1 MLAIDIIESKPY
13 FTNGNT
19 GQSYLDLVAPS
30 WSSRN
35 IRYTI
40 KNIAVVSDET
50 EMRGDLVSLLY
61 MQDTSKIGTLLKLNN
76 ISNPLSL
83 KSGEV
88 LFVPGD
94 DMTNDLFQSGQK
106 INNQKQKARSF
117 RKELQDKISQV
128 SKDRL
133 EYLNS
138 KNISNTA
145 NNAQVSNLTQT
156 PLPPN
161 ILQEGQQ
168 QILVAEGRLLFGPD
182 IGQCKSKAS
191 KNVSVTDIKT
201 KLAQKNI
208 FKR

>member
-1 MLAIDIIESKPY
+1 MLTIDIINDKPF
-13 FTNGNT
+13 FTNPDT
-19 GQSYLDLVAPS
+19 EERYLDLVSPS
-30 WSSRN
+30 WSVRN
-35 IRYTI
+35 VQYSI
-40 KNIAVVSDET
+40 KSIAFVNDET
-50 EMRGDLVSLLY
+50 KMRPDLVS
-61 MQDTSKIGTLLKLNN
+61 MQYLGDYSRLGTMLKLNN

-83 KSGEV
+83 NTGEI
-88 LFVPGD
+88 LLIPGD
-94 DMTNDLFQSGQK
+94 QMVNDLFQSGRS
-106 INNQKQKARSF
+106 ITTQKQKARSF

-138 KNISNTA
+138 KN
-145 NNAQVSNLTQT
+145 VSNLAES

-161 ILQEGQQ
+161 LLQEGQQ
-168 QILVAEGRLLFGPD
+168 QILVAEGRLIFGPD
-182 IGQCKSKAS
+182 IGQCKSRSK

>member
-1 MLAIDIIESKPY
+1 MLTIDIINDKPF
-13 FTNGNT
+13 FTNPN
-19 GQSYLDLVAPS
+19 SEERYLDLLTPS
-30 WSSRN
+30 WSVKNVQYS
-35 IRYTI
+35 I
-40 KNIAVVSDET
+40 KAIAFVTDET
-50 EMRGDLVSLLY
+50 KMRPDLVA
-61 MQDTSKIGTLLKLNN
+61 MQYLGDYSRLGTMLKLNN

-83 KSGEV
+83 NSSEI
-88 LFVPGD
+88 LLIPGD
-94 DMTNDLFQSGQK
+94 QMVNDLFQSGRSATT
-106 INNQKQKARSF
+106 QKQKARSF

-138 KNISNTA
+138 KN
-145 NNAQVSNLTQT
+145 VSNLAES

-161 ILQEGQQ
+161 LLQEGQQ
-168 QILVAEGRLLFGPD
+168 QILVAEGRLIFGPD
-182 IGQCKSKAS
+182 IGQCKSRSK

>member
-1 MLAIDIIESKPY
+1 
-13 FTNGNT
+13 
-19 GQSYLDLVAPS
+19 
-30 WSSRN
+30 
-35 IRYTI
+35 
-40 KNIAVVSDET
+40 
-50 EMRGDLVSLLY
+50 MRPDLVS
-61 MQDTSKIGTLLKLNN
+61 MQYLGDYSRLGTMLKLNN

-83 KSGEV
+83 NTGEI
-88 LFVPGD
+88 LLIPGD
-94 DMTNDLFQSGQK
+94 QMVNDLFQSGRS
-106 INNQKQKARSF
+106 ITTQKQKARSF

-138 KNISNTA
+138 KN
-145 NNAQVSNLTQT
+145 VSNLAES

-161 ILQEGQQ
+161 LLQEGQQ
-168 QILVAEGRLLFGPD
+168 QILVAEGRLIFGPD
-182 IGQCKSKAS
+182 IGQCKSRSK

>member
-1 MLAIDIIESKPY
+1 MLTIDIINDKPF
-13 FTNGNT
+13 FTNPNT
-19 GQSYLDLVAPS
+19 EERYLDLVSPS
-30 WSSRN
+30 WSVRN
-35 IRYTI
+35 VQYSI
-40 KNIAVVSDET
+40 KAIAFVTDET
-50 EMRGDLVSLLY
+50 KMRPDLVS
-61 MQDTSKIGTLLKLNN
+61 MQYLGDYSRLGTMLKLNN

-83 KSGEV
+83 DTGEI
-88 LFVPGD
+88 LLIPGD
-94 DMTNDLFQSGQK
+94 QMVNDLFQSGRS
-106 INNQKQKARSF
+106 ITTQKQKARSF

-138 KNISNTA
+138 KN
-145 NNAQVSNLTQT
+145 VSNLAES

-161 ILQEGQQ
+161 LLQEGQQ
-168 QILVAEGRLLFGPD
+168 QILVTEGRLIFGPD
-182 IGQCKSKAS
+182 IGQCKSRSK

>member
-1 MLAIDIIESKPY
+1 MLTIDIINDKPF
-13 FTNGNT
+13 FTNPNT
-19 GQSYLDLVAPS
+19 EERYLDLVSPS
-30 WSSRN
+30 WSVRN
-35 IRYTI
+35 VQYSI
-40 KNIAVVSDET
+40 KSIAFVNDET
-50 EMRGDLVSLLY
+50 KMRPDLVS
-61 MQDTSKIGTLLKLNN
+61 MQYLGDYSRLGTMLKLNN

-83 KSGEV
+83 NTGEI
-88 LFVPGD
+88 LLIPGD
-94 DMTNDLFQSGQK
+94 QMVNDLFQSGRS
-106 INNQKQKARSF
+106 ITTQKQKARSF

-138 KNISNTA
+138 KN
-145 NNAQVSNLTQT
+145 VSNLAES

-161 ILQEGQQ
+161 LLQEGQQ
-168 QILVAEGRLLFGPD
+168 QILVAEGRLIFGPD
-182 IGQCKSKAS
+182 IGQCKSRSK

>member
-1 MLAIDIIESKPY
+1 MLSIDIIESKPY

-19 GQSYLDLVAPS
+19 GKSYLDLVAPS

-35 IRYTI
+35 IIYTI
-40 KNIAVVSDET
+40 KNIAIVSDET

-61 MQDTSKIGTLLKLNN
+61 MQDTSKVGTLLKLNN

-94 DMTNDLFQSGQK
+94 DMTNDLFKGGEKQ
-106 INNQKQKARSF
+106 NNQKQKARSF
-117 RKELQDKISQV
+117 RKELQEKISQV

-138 KNISNTA
+138 KNISN
-145 NNAQVSNLTQT
+145 LTQS

-161 ILQEGQQ
+161 MLQEGQQ
-168 QILVAEGRLLFGPD
+168 QILVADGRLLFGPD
-182 IGQCKSKAS
+182 AGQSRSKSS
-191 KNVSVTDIKT
+191 KNVSVNDIKT

>member
-1 MLAIDIIESKPY
+1 MLAIDIIEGKPY

-40 KNIAVVSDET
+40 KTIAIVSDET

-61 MQDTSKIGTLLKLNN
+61 MQDTSRIGTLLKLNN

-94 DMTNDLFQSGQK
+94 EMVNDLFQSGDR
-106 INNQKQKARSF
+106 INNQKQKAKSF

-138 KNISNTA
+138 KNISNL
-145 NNAQVSNLTQT
+145 AQN

-161 ILQEGQQ
+161 ILQAGEQ

-182 IGQCKSKAS
+182 IGQCRSKAT

>member
-1 MLAIDIIESKPY
+1 MLAIDIIEGKPY

-19 GQSYLDLVAPS
+19 GQSYLDLASPS

-40 KNIAVVSDET
+40 KTIAIVSDET

-61 MQDTSKIGTLLKLNN
+61 MQDTSRIGTLLKLNN

-94 DMTNDLFQSGQK
+94 EMVNDLFQSGDK
-106 INNQKQKARSF
+106 INNQKQKAKSF

-138 KNISNTA
+138 KNISNL
-145 NNAQVSNLTQT
+145 AQN

-161 ILQEGQQ
+161 ILQAGEQ

-182 IGQCKSKAS
+182 IGQCRSKAT

>member
-1 MLAIDIIESKPY
+1 
-13 FTNGNT
+13 
-19 GQSYLDLVAPS
+19 
-30 WSSRN
+30 
-35 IRYTI
+35 
-40 KNIAVVSDET
+40 
-50 EMRGDLVSLLY
+50 MRGDLVSLLY
-61 MQDTSKIGTLLKLNN
+61 MQDTSRIGTLLKLNN

-94 DMTNDLFQSGQK
+94 EMVNDLFQSGDK
-106 INNQKQKARSF
+106 INNQKQKAKSF

-138 KNISNTA
+138 KNISNL
-145 NNAQVSNLTQT
+145 AQN

-161 ILQEGQQ
+161 ILQAGEQ

-182 IGQCKSKAS
+182 IGQCRSKAT

>member
-1 MLAIDIIESKPY
+1 MLAIDIIEGKPY

-40 KNIAVVSDET
+40 KTIAIVSDET
-50 EMRGDLVSLLY
+50 EMRGELVSLLY
-61 MQDTSKIGTLLKLNN
+61 MQDTSRIGTLLKLNN

-94 DMTNDLFQSGQK
+94 EMVNDLFQSGDK
-106 INNQKQKARSF
+106 INNQKQKAKSF

-138 KNISNTA
+138 KNISNL
-145 NNAQVSNLTQT
+145 AQN

-161 ILQEGQQ
+161 ILQAGEQ

-182 IGQCKSKAS
+182 IGQCRSKAT

>member
-1 MLAIDIIESKPY
+1 MLTIDILNDKPF
-13 FTNGNT
+13 FTNPNT
-19 GQSYLDLVAPS
+19 EERYLDLVSPS
-30 WSSRN
+30 WSVRN
-35 IRYTI
+35 VQYSI
-40 KNIAVVSDET
+40 KAIAFVTDET
-50 EMRGDLVSLLY
+50 KMRPDLVS
-61 MQDTSKIGTLLKLNN
+61 MQYLGDYSRLGTMLKLNN

-83 KSGEV
+83 NTGEI
-88 LFVPGD
+88 LLIPGD
-94 DMTNDLFQSGQK
+94 QMVNDLFQSGRS
-106 INNQKQKARSF
+106 ITTQKQKARSF

-138 KNISNTA
+138 KN
-145 NNAQVSNLTQT
+145 VSNLAES

-161 ILQEGQQ
+161 LLQEGQQ
-168 QILVAEGRLLFGPD
+168 QILVAEGRLIFGPD
-182 IGQCKSKAS
+182 IGQCKSRSK

>member
-1 MLAIDIIESKPY
+1 MLTIDIINDKPF
-13 FTNGNT
+13 FTNPNT
-19 GQSYLDLVAPS
+19 EERYLDLVSPS
-30 WSSRN
+30 WSVRN
-35 IRYTI
+35 VQYSI
-40 KNIAVVSDET
+40 KAIAFVNDET
-50 EMRGDLVSLLY
+50 KMRPDLVS
-61 MQDTSKIGTLLKLNN
+61 MQYLGDYSRLGTMLKLNN

-83 KSGEV
+83 NTGEI
-88 LFVPGD
+88 LLIPGD
-94 DMTNDLFQSGQK
+94 QMVNDLFQSGRS
-106 INNQKQKARSF
+106 ITAQKQKARSF

-138 KNISNTA
+138 KN
-145 NNAQVSNLTQT
+145 VSNLAES

-161 ILQEGQQ
+161 LLQEGQQ
-168 QILVAEGRLLFGPD
+168 QILVAEGRLIFGPD
-182 IGQCKSKAS
+182 IGQCKSRSK

>member
-1 MLAIDIIESKPY
+1 MLTIDIINDKPF
-13 FTNGNT
+13 FTNPN
-19 GQSYLDLVAPS
+19 SEERYLDLVSPS
-30 WSSRN
+30 WSVRN
-35 IRYTI
+35 VQYSI
-40 KNIAVVSDET
+40 KSIAFVNDET
-50 EMRGDLVSLLY
+50 KMRPDLVS
-61 MQDTSKIGTLLKLNN
+61 MQYLGDYSRLGTMLKLNN

-83 KSGEV
+83 NTGEI
-88 LFVPGD
+88 LLIPGD
-94 DMTNDLFQSGQK
+94 QMVNDLFQSGRS
-106 INNQKQKARSF
+106 ITTQKQKARSF

-138 KNISNTA
+138 KN
-145 NNAQVSNLTQT
+145 VSNLAES

-161 ILQEGQQ
+161 LLQEGQQ
-168 QILVAEGRLLFGPD
+168 QILVAEGRLIFGPD
-182 IGQCKSKAS
+182 IGQCKSRSK

>member
-1 MLAIDIIESKPY
+1 MLTIDIINDKPF
-13 FTNGNT
+13 FTNPNT
-19 GQSYLDLVAPS
+19 EERYLDLVSPS
-30 WSSRN
+30 WSVRN
-35 IRYTI
+35 VQYSI
-40 KNIAVVSDET
+40 KAIAFVTDET
-50 EMRGDLVSLLY
+50 KMRPDLVS
-61 MQDTSKIGTLLKLNN
+61 MQYLGDYSRLGTMLKLNN

-83 KSGEV
+83 DSGEI
-88 LFVPGD
+88 LLIPGD
-94 DMTNDLFQSGQK
+94 QMVNDLFQSGRS
-106 INNQKQKARSF
+106 ITTQKQKARSF

-138 KNISNTA
+138 KN
-145 NNAQVSNLTQT
+145 VSNLAKS

-161 ILQEGQQ
+161 LLQEGQQ
-168 QILVAEGRLLFGPD
+168 QILVTEGRLIFGPD
-182 IGQCKSKAS
+182 IGQCKSRSK

>member
-1 MLAIDIIESKPY
+1 MLTIDIINDKPF
-13 FTNGNT
+13 FTNPN
-19 GQSYLDLVAPS
+19 SEERYLDLLTPS
-30 WSSRN
+30 WSVKNVQYS
-35 IRYTI
+35 I
-40 KNIAVVSDET
+40 KAIAFVTDET
-50 EMRGDLVSLLY
+50 KMRPDLVA
-61 MQDTSKIGTLLKLNN
+61 MQYLGDYSRLGTMLKLNN

-83 KSGEV
+83 NSSEI
-88 LFVPGD
+88 LLIPGD
-94 DMTNDLFQSGQK
+94 QMVNDLFQSGRSATT
-106 INNQKQKARSF
+106 QKQKARSF

-138 KNISNTA
+138 KN
-145 NNAQVSNLTQT
+145 VSNLTES

-161 ILQEGQQ
+161 LLQEGQQ
-168 QILVAEGRLLFGPD
+168 QILVAEGRLIFGPD
-182 IGQCKSKAS
+182 IGQCKSRSK

>member
-1 MLAIDIIESKPY
+1 MLTIDIINDKPF
-13 FTNGNT
+13 FTNPN
-19 GQSYLDLVAPS
+19 SEERYLDLVSPS
-30 WSSRN
+30 WSVRN
-35 IRYTI
+35 VQYSI
-40 KNIAVVSDET
+40 KSIAFVNDET
-50 EMRGDLVSLLY
+50 KMRPDLVS
-61 MQDTSKIGTLLKLNN
+61 MQYLGDYSRLGTMLKLNN

-83 KSGEV
+83 NTGEI
-88 LFVPGD
+88 LLIPGD
-94 DMTNDLFQSGQK
+94 QMINDLFQSGRS
-106 INNQKQKARSF
+106 ITTQKQKARSF

-138 KNISNTA
+138 KN
-145 NNAQVSNLTQT
+145 VSNLTES

-161 ILQEGQQ
+161 LLQEGQQ
-168 QILVAEGRLLFGPD
+168 QILVAEGRLIFGPD
-182 IGQCKSKAS
+182 IGQCKSRSK

>member
-1 MLAIDIIESKPY
+1 MLSIDLIEKKPY
-13 FTNGNT
+13 FTNPNT
-19 GQSYLDLVAPS
+19 GESYLDLVAPS
-30 WSSRN
+30 WNSRQV
-35 IRYTI
+35 RYSI
-40 KNIAVVSDET
+40 KDIAVVSDET

-61 MQDTSKIGTLLKLNN
+61 MTDTGKVGTLLKLNN
-76 ISNPLSL
+76 ISNALTL
-83 KSGEV
+83 KAGEI

-94 DMTNDLFQSGQK
+94 EMVNDLYDSAEK
-106 INNQKQKARSF
+106 SNNQKQKARSF

-128 SKDRL
+128 SPDRL

-138 KNISNTA
+138 KNISNLA
-145 NNAQVSNLTQT
+145 SV

-168 QILVAEGRLLFGPD
+168 QILVQEGRLLFGPD
-182 IGQCKSKAS
+182 IGQCRSKAT